1 MSAIV
6 IADAGGTS
14 TSWAIISEGGETARA
29 RTEGF
34 NAVHDSPAKL
44 SACVASSPLAQLRN
58 RAPKVWFYG
67 AGCRGA
73 EALARVREGLEDALG
88 ELGELR
94 AHSDML
100 GAARALCGHGRG
112 IACILGTGSNSCLC
126 EGGEIVANTPSLGYI
141 LGDEGG
147 GASIGRRFL
156 GLLFKGH
163 MPAAVAEA
171 FRREFPA
178 TEVDDV
184 IRRVY
189 REPGANSYLASFMP
203 FIASHS
209 HTDEIHSLLTDEF
222 RRFVRLNL
230 LPYSPSDGQ
239 EIHFTGSVACH
250 FEPFL
255 REALEAE
262 GLRAGTVVASPLEGL
277 ISYHTS

>member
-1 MSAIV
+1 MSALV

-14 TSWAIISEGGETARA
+14 TSWAVLSENGEVARVK
-29 RTEGF
+29 TEGF
-34 NAVHDSPAKL
+34 NAVHDTPAKL
-44 SACVASSPLAQLRN
+44 SACISESPLSQLRGMK
-58 RAPKVWFYG
+58 PKVRFYG

-73 EALARVREGLEDALG
+73 EALSRVREGLEDALG
-88 ELGELR
+88 EIDDLG
-94 AHSDML
+94 AYSDML
-100 GAARALCGHGRG
+100 GAARALCGRSRG

-163 MPAAVAEA
+163 MPHEVAED
-171 FRREFPA
+171 FRRVFPG

-209 HTDEIHSLLTDEF
+209 HVDEIHSLLTGEF

-230 LPYSPSDGQ
+230 VPYSPAEGQ
-239 EIHFTGSVACH
+239 PIHFTGSVACH
-250 FEPFL
+250 FAPFL
-255 REALEAE
+255 REAAEAE
-262 GLRAGTVVASPLEGL
+262 GLTLGTVTASPLEGL